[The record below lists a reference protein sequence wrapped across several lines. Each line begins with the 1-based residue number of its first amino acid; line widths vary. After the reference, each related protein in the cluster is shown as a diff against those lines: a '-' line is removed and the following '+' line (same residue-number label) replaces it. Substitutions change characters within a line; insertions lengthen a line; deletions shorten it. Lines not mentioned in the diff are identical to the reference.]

1 MFELLIQGFASL
13 LDPILLLLLV
23 GAVAI
28 GIVVG
33 AMPGISPSLGVAI
46 ASPLTFVFD
55 PFTGISCLLGIYIGA
70 VFGGSIPAT
79 VIGIPGSAMAV
90 TTVFDGY
97 PMGRKGQAGLALGLS
112 TISSFIGGVLASLI
126 LIVLAYP
133 ISQFALS
140 LGPREY
146 CAIAVLALMAVAS
159 LSGGSFLKGAIAC
172 LLGLFL
178 ATVGLDEINGQPR
191 FTMGIPYLMGG
202 IPFIAVII
210 GLFAIPEIMQ
220 RFERIS
226 HRTQPIVQV
235 SKVLPSWPL
244 LRRLI
249 PAQLRSTG
257 IGTIVGAIPG
267 AGADVASLI
276 SYSQGRNLSK
286 YRERFGSGEPEGI
299 ACSETANSAS
309 GVGALIPLLTLGL
322 PGGAVTAVI
331 IGSFM
336 IHGLQPGPLLM
347 RDHAPLVYQ
356 FFATTVIVN
365 FIVLLI
371 GLPGAKLFSRALQ
384 VKESILLPII
394 LLICIIG
401 AYALRNNPWDILV
414 MLGVGVFGYY
424 MAKAGIPRA
433 PIVIGMTLGPII
445 ESEIARGLLITRG
458 NYLDFI
464 TPISAVIWAI
474 ALLPLYLPLL
484 RYVFRRIRLRPRV
497 ATSTPE

>member
-1 MFELLIQGFASL
+1 MFELFIDGFASL
-13 LDPILLLLLV
+13 LNPLLLLLLV

-46 ASPLTFVFD
+46 ASPLTFVLD
-55 PFTGISCLLGIYIGA
+55 PFTGISCLIGIYIGA
-70 VFGGSIPAT
+70 VYGGSIPAI

-90 TTVFDGY
+90 TTVMDGY
-97 PMGRKGQAGLALGLS
+97 PMGRKGKAGLALGLS

-146 CAIAVLALMAVAS
+146 SAIAVLALTAVAS
-159 LSGGSFLKGAIAC
+159 LSGGSFLKGALAC
-172 LLGLFL
+172 LIGLFM
-178 ATVGLDEINGQPR
+178 ATVGLDGINGQPR
-191 FTMGIPYLMGG
+191 FTMGTPYLMGG

-226 HRTQPIVQV
+226 RHSHPTVQV
-235 SKVLPSWPL
+235 SKVLPSWSL
-244 LRRLI
+244 LRRLM

-257 IGTIVGAIPG
+257 IGVVVGAVPG

-276 SYSQGRNLSK
+276 SYSQGKNLSK
-286 YRERFGSGEPEGI
+286 NSSRFGSGEPEGI
-299 ACSETANSAS
+299 VCSEAANSAS

-356 FFATTVIVN
+356 FFATTVLVN
-365 FIVLLI
+365 FIVLML

-401 AYALRNNPWDILV
+401 AYALRNNPLDILV
-414 MLGVGVFGYY
+414 MLGVGVFGYFL
-424 MAKAGIPRA
+424 AKGGIPRA

-445 ESEIARGLLITRG
+445 ENEIARGLLITRG
-458 NYLDFI
+458 NYWDFI
-464 TPISAVIWAI
+464 TPVSAVIWAI
-474 ALLPLYLPLL
+474 ALLPIYLPLI
-484 RYVFRRIRLRPRV
+484 RIAFKHLSDRKKY
-497 ATSTPE
+497 ASKNF